1 MTSDTLC
8 GAINY
13 ELLFDSTIIDQT
25 SIPISY
31 DAQARTLKIYSE
43 DSALVGLHSLMLSAY
58 FADYPDVKTGI
69 LSYLEIMPAH
79 STLPPDVVYRP
90 DWLSELQDQF
100 IEIGEGRLE
109 YQFGDR
115 SDETRL
121 EDSYV

>member
-1 MTSDTLC
+1 M
-8 GAINY
+8 
-13 ELLFDSTIIDQT
+13 
-25 SIPISY
+25 
-31 DAQARTLKIYSE
+31 
-43 DSALVGLHSLMLSAY
+43 VGLHSLMLSAY

-79 STLPPDVVYRP
+79 SNLPPDVVYRP
-90 DWLSELQDQF
+90 EWLSELQDQF